1 MGRFSEGIRI
11 AADNAERA
19 ADNAERLARALAS
32 IPEGDASSAGVGG
45 GAGGGTSGAPTVV
58 FHTTVVNESS
68 GAGAGGTMSGGAGS
82 GSGTGGRL
90 VGGPSQVSEEIRRA
104 FAYFQI
110 AYANK
115 SLAYQ
120 QQILDEYRRITRG
133 GNTALLVR
141 TGAGG

>member
-1 MGRFSEGIRI
+1 MARFSENMKVL
-11 AADNAERA
+11 ADNAERA
-19 ADNAERLARALAS
+19 AAALKS
-32 IPEGDASSAGVGG
+32 MPTGLESSGPSGAGVAAG
-45 GAGGGTSGAPTVV
+45 GAGGGTNGAPTVV